1 MTYLQVSDDGLSVID
16 GKVRC
21 PVCDKDIKVGMGGV
35 QNFRKQH
42 NPGVSKACSINKKK
56 AAATHQPTQPSG
68 PHATNVIS
76 VPSSP
81 TRSPAAIKAPAIKL
95 LAKLETAIKNVPAL
109 PDASEADEITA
120 FSQRIPTDLD
130 KDDAWEYLDPML
142 NRFLGFDRSVERIS
156 EELRGGDMGLAAMMR
171 YLKEFV
177 GLYQIDIGLLEG
189 KMQRLLEAIQ
199 LRCVLTRQ

>member
-1 MTYLQVSDDGLSVID
+1 MTYLQESDDGLSVID

-68 PHATNVIS
+68 PHASNVIS